1 MDEFHYEVVGNLLLG
16 TEKLMEDG
24 ILYRQAMPN
33 EMRMIMVKEGGIL
46 LETLPDGRLRYTK
59 TNIYGRTVK
68 TLILLAKCSTCQ
80 GCKGLVPGLPET
92 CTA

>member
-1 MDEFHYEVVGNLLLG
+1 MDEFHYEVVGNLLIG

-68 TLILLAKCSTCQ
+68 TL
-80 GCKGLVPGLPET
+80 ET
-92 CTA
+92 YWKKVEGDGT